1 MDARKPETEAVKDMR
16 MRQIRIIVISEYAL
30 EVTVVVLCWD
40 ERETRKGGKAITT
53 VGDLDDVIFVVPFT
67 FHRYN

>member
-40 ERETRKGGKAITT
+40 ERETRKGWKGN
-53 VGDLDDVIFVVPFT
+53 
-67 FHRYN
+67 YNSQRP